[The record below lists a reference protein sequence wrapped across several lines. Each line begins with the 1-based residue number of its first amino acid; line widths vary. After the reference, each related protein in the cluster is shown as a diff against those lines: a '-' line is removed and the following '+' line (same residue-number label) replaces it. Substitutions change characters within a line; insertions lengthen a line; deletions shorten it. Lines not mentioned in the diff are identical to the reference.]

1 MKFKTQVIFKSTCSL
16 EKMSYSR
23 WDSTNKLF
31 FDEEDFAK
39 FSVPT
44 TSRTT
49 DNLQLSAQRTSSG
62 IPDFEVTSCANTE
75 FPDMSQSCPDA
86 SFLRTAIGI
95 STPRLSPHFSV
106 TAPEF
111 VPRFSQQRQP
121 GPILGSG
128 NSTVDAQATMTSLT
142 LTPANVT
149 SKPTYSLGQSVL
161 EAPSPEFVPGRAS
174 LSMHADATQVSLA
187 YQDTRSRYSLPRVT
201 DSSSQITC
209 QATLQPDQY
218 DTTGLLAAR
227 GMGISQPMTC
237 MASK

>member
-1 MKFKTQVIFKSTCSL
+1 
-16 EKMSYSR
+16 MSYSR

-49 DNLQLSAQRTSSG
+49 DNLQLSAQKTYSG
-62 IPDFEVTSCANTE
+62 IPDLEVTSCANTE
-75 FPDMSQSCPDA
+75 FLDLSRSCPDA
-86 SFLRTAIGI
+86 SFLQAAIGI
-95 STPRLSPHFSV
+95 STSRASPHFSV

-128 NSTVDAQATMTSLT
+128 NSTADAQATMT